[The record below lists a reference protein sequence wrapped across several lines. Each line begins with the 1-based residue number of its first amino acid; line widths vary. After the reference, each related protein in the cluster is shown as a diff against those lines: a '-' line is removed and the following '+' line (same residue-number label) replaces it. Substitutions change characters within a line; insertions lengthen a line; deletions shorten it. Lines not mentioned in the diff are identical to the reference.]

1 VKFDYSEFIHKSLIV
16 NFLFSIDYAGK
27 TMNDEAGEVEG
38 LHWFYKLLLKFPV
51 FNLDI
56 FPSEF
61 QGIFWIIIVPIYLV
75 LQLFA
80 NLFLLSYFTFPINY
94 LCILA
99 VDLFVFIAFLRIT
112 LERAL
117 NTGRAILRSSVF
129 HWDIEKALQE
139 YYQILSKSKEEAN

>member
-1 VKFDYSEFIHKSLIV
+1 MDDK
-16 NFLFSIDYAGK
+16 A
-27 TMNDEAGEVEG
+27 DEIEG
-38 LHWFYKLLLKFPV
+38 LHWFYKLLLKFPL

-61 QGIFWIIIVPIYLV
+61 EGIFWTIIVPICLV

-99 VDLFVFIAFLRIT
+99 VDLFVFIAFLRIL

-129 HWDIEKALQE
+129 HWNIEKALQE
-139 YYQILSKSKEEAN
+139 YYQIITKGEKESN

>member
-1 VKFDYSEFIHKSLIV
+1 MDDK
-16 NFLFSIDYAGK
+16 
-27 TMNDEAGEVEG
+27 AGEIEG
-38 LHWFYKLLLKFPV
+38 LHWFYKLLLKFPL

-61 QGIFWIIIVPIYLV
+61 EGIFWTIIVPICLV

-99 VDLFVFIAFLRIT
+99 VDLLVFIAFLRIL

-129 HWDIEKALQE
+129 HWNIEKALQE
-139 YYQILSKSKEEAN
+139 YYQIITKGEKESN

>member
-1 VKFDYSEFIHKSLIV
+1 MDDK
-16 NFLFSIDYAGK
+16 A
-27 TMNDEAGEVEG
+27 DEIEG
-38 LHWFYKLLLKFPV
+38 LHWFYKLLLKFPL

-61 QGIFWIIIVPIYLV
+61 EGIFWTIIVPIYLV

-99 VDLFVFIAFLRIT
+99 VDLFVFIAFLRIL

-129 HWDIEKALQE
+129 HWNIEKALQE
-139 YYQILSKSKEEAN
+139 YYQIITKGEKESN